1 MKKAIFDKYA
11 YAIAEQFHLKLD
23 EMFDKSRRR
32 DLVDARQLL
41 FYLCLERPIRVSYVQ
56 KFMEDNGCKVAH
68 STIIHGYK
76 QAKALIDSDQDYS
89 EMIDKIN
96 NEI

>member
-1 MKKAIFDKYA
+1 MKKEIFDKYA
-11 YAIAEQFHLKLD
+11 HAIAEQFHLTLD

-56 KFMEDNGCKVAH
+56 KFMEELTK
-68 STIIHGYK
+68 YK
-76 QAKALIDSDQDYS
+76 MMISALIPN
-89 EMIDKIN
+89 IT
-96 NEI
+96 

>member
-1 MKKAIFDKYA
+1 MKREIFDKYA
-11 YAIAEQFHLKLD
+11 HAIAKQFHLNLD

-41 FYLCLERPIRVSYVQ
+41 YYLCLERPIRVSYVQ
-56 KFMEDNGCKVAH
+56 KFMEDNGCKIAH

-76 QAKALIDSDQDYS
+76 QAKALIDSDKDFEQ
-89 EMIDKIN
+89 MIDKIN
-96 NEI
+96 EEI

>member
-1 MKKAIFDKYA
+1 MKKKIFDRYA
-11 YAIAEQFHLKLD
+11 HAIAEQFHLTLD

-76 QAKALIDSDQDYS
+76 QAKDLIDADQDYQ
-89 EMIDKIN
+89 EMIEKIKD
-96 NEI
+96 

>member
-1 MKKAIFDKYA
+1 MKKEIFDKYA
-11 YAIAEQFHLKLD
+11 TAIAEQFHLTLD

-56 KFMEDNGCKVAH
+56 KFMEDNGCKIAH

-76 QAKALIDSDQDYS
+76 QAKALIDEDKDYYD
-89 EMIDKIN
+89 MIEKIHQ
-96 NEI
+96 EV

>member
-1 MKKAIFDKYA
+1 MKKEIFDKYA
-11 YAIAEQFHLKLD
+11 TAIAEQFHLNLD

-56 KFMEDNGCKVAH
+56 KFMEDNGCKIAH

-76 QAKALIDSDQDYS
+76 QAKALIDADKDYLH
-89 EMIDKIN
+89 MIEKIN
-96 NEI
+96 KEF

>member
-1 MKKAIFDKYA
+1 MKKKIFDKYA
-11 YAIAEQFHLKLD
+11 HAIAEQFHLTLD

-56 KFMEDNGCKVAH
+56 KFMGTMGAR
-68 STIIHGYK
+68 
-76 QAKALIDSDQDYS
+76 
-89 EMIDKIN
+89 
-96 NEI
+96 

>member
-1 MKKAIFDKYA
+1 MKKQIFDKYA
-11 YAIAEQFHLKLD
+11 HAIAEQFYLTLD

-32 DLVDARQLL
+32 DIVSPRKLL

-76 QAKALIDSDQDYS
+76 QAKALIDEDRDYYD
-89 EMIDKIN
+89 MIEKIQ
-96 NEI
+96 EA